1 MKQDQFNVSDI
12 ILYLILI
19 LIIVAGLS
27 GIFIEDLY
35 RDNLLVRSAWYG
47 NDLITIILAVPI
59 FIVSIMLYK
68 KKEQY
73 GILLLLSMLFYSFYN
88 YAFYLF
94 GAALNDMY
102 LVYAAIF
109 TLSIFTILMI
119 VRKINVEEIA
129 EKFRGN
135 IPNKIIGGY
144 MLLIAIFLGV
154 FHITLS
160 LSYVFS
166 GEVPQIIINTA
177 HPTNV
182 IAALDLSMVIPIA
195 LIGAVKLYKKEA
207 WGYALAVIWNF
218 KGFVYMAALSSA
230 TVVSYMNGATKS
242 LFELFL
248 WVPISIG
255 CLIVS
260 YILLKNYSAD

>member
-27 GIFIEDLY
+27 GVFIEDLY

-59 FIVSIMLYK
+59 FIIAIMLYK

-73 GILLLLSMLFYSFYN
+73 GILLLLAMLFYSLYS

-94 GAALNDMY
+94 GAVLNDMY
-102 LVYAAIF
+102 LIYTGIF
-109 TLSIFTILMI
+109 TLSIYAIVMI
-119 VRKINVEEIA
+119 IRRINVKEIA

-135 IPNKIIGGY
+135 IPNKIIATY
-144 MLLIAIFLGV
+144 MFIIAIFLGV
-154 FHITLS
+154 FHVTS
-160 LSYVFS
+160 LLNFVYTK
-166 GEVPQIIINTA
+166 EVPQIIINTA
-177 HPTNV
+177 HPTNI

-195 LIGAVKLYKKEA
+195 LIGAIKLYKKEA
-207 WGYALAVIWNF
+207 WGYVLAVVWNF
-218 KGFVYMAALSSA
+218 KSFIYMAALSSV

-242 LFELFL
+242 LTELFL
-248 WVPISIG
+248 WMPISII
-255 CLIVS
+255 CLIMS
-260 YILLKNYSAD
+260 YILLKNYSSE